1 MMLRRKDWTHSK
13 CPRCGQEDECT
24 KHVCR
29 CADPEA
35 RKQWHQ
41 AIKDLEQHMDA
52 QDTDPLI
59 TKHVLAMLQAW
70 AQEHDA
76 PAPPAITACMRSLH
90 QALLAQSSIGAWN
103 TLLGRVSKQLT
114 LHQQKRYEAAGSK
127 KTGLRWASALVI
139 KLQNVAWDMWDHR
152 NGILHQCPDRHH
164 RKEELEEANSLI
176 AKEWVRGNQGLLRQ
190 DKFLFRDKKEVL
202 GRTLERKWQWLS
214 AVTAARAAA
223 QDDAA
228 TTAAYESERTRLRD
242 WLAGSKKR
250 AGATKKK
257 QIRPKK
263 KRKMTDDS
271 GTQQTQPHSN
281 TH

>member
-1 MMLRRKDWTHSK
+1 
-13 CPRCGQEDECT
+13 
-24 KHVCR
+24 
-29 CADPEA
+29 
-35 RKQWHQ
+35 
-41 AIKDLEQHMDA
+41 
-52 QDTDPLI
+52 
-59 TKHVLAMLQAW
+59 MLQAW
-70 AQEHDA
+70 VQEHDA

-250 AGATKKK
+250 AGATKTK

-271 GTQQTQPHSN
+271 GTQQTQPQPQSQPQPAKGARGGRVKVRRVAGLSDPVVGQSAGSSAFWSGCFRDFFRPLSRFGPPN
-281 TH
+281 